1 MTTNIYTLT
10 DPITNEIRYVGKAN
24 NVSKRYYKH
33 CRLTVKNT
41 HKNNWINKL
50 LKKKLKPIV
59 EIIDVVPI
67 DEWVFWETYWISQ
80 IRSWG
85 FKLVNSTDGGDGCT
99 FDNRTSFKK
108 GRKAW
113 NEGVAPSEKTKEK
126 IREANLGKKQSD
138 ETKAKRSE
146 TLKLNRF
153 DNTKELIKGGEKTR
167 FKKGVS
173 SWNKGNKTSNK
184 KSKPVEQLTLD
195 GVFICE
201 HISYNEAS
209 KAVNGNAEAIRK
221 CCIGKSKKSAGFKWR
236 YKN

>member
-33 CRLTVKNT
+33 CRLTDKNT

-50 LKKKLKPIV
+50 LKKNLKPIV
-59 EIIDVVPI
+59 DIIDVVPI
-67 DEWVFWETYWISQ
+67 NEWVFWETYWISQ
-80 IRSWG
+80 IRAWG
-85 FKLVNSTDGGDGCT
+85 FDLTNSTDGGDGYT
-99 FDNRTSFKK
+99 FGNRTSFKK
-108 GRKAW
+108 GQKAW
-113 NEGVAPSEKTKEK
+113 NKGLTPDEKTKEK
-126 IREANLGKKQSD
+126 IRVANIGKTQTN
-138 ETKAKRSE
+138 ETRNKRSE
-146 TLKLNRF
+146 SLKNNRF
-153 DNTKELIKGGEKTR
+153 DNTKELIKSGKKTR

-173 SWNKGNKTSNK
+173 SWNKGKNISNK

-195 GVFICE
+195 GDFICE
-201 HISYNEAS
+201 HINYNEAS

-221 CCIGKSKKSAGFKWR
+221 CCVGESKKSAGFKWR